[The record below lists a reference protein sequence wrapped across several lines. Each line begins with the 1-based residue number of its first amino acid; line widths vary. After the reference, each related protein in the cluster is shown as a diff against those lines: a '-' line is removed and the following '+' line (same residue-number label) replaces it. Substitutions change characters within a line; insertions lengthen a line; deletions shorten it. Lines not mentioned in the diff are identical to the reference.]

1 MSATVSDRLSGIITG
16 FFPSGTHSAVTAE
29 TIARIAASRRIP
41 IRSFFVSRSI
51 VRDGLAQKFV
61 DKHGGNQQRR
71 NVADYEQDSRHDG

>member
-1 MSATVSDRLSGIITG
+1 MSATVSDRLSGIVAG

-41 IRSFFVSRSI
+41 VRSFFVR
-51 VRDGLAQKFV
+51 RDMACNCLAQKLV

-71 NVADYEQDSRHDG
+71 NVADYEQDGRHDG